1 LKLINFIEEKIVTS
15 IAVILFM
22 FSCSWM
28 LVEAIS
34 RQFFSKSFSISEEVI
49 VFSLIWAIFLTLGKS
64 GKEGNHIFVDLFIMK
79 LGKRMKK
86 VTSIINSL
94 IGFLYALFLVYIGFN
109 YIQHLLDTGITS
121 NSSLRLP
128 MWIVFLV
135 VPIGMIFFA
144 LYYYEVFMK
153 EMPKLKSVAVDQ
165 DNEQERITSVEVG
178 S

>member
-1 LKLINFIEEKIVTS
+1 LKIINFIEDKIVTT
-15 IAVILFM
+15 IAVILFI

-34 RQFFSKSFSISEEVI
+34 RQFFSKSFSVSEEII
-49 VFSLIWAIFLTLGKS
+49 VFSLVWAIFLTLGKS

-86 VTSIINSL
+86 ATSIINNL
-94 IGFLYALFLVYIGFN
+94 IGFLYAGFLVYIGFN

-135 VPIGMIFFA
+135 VPFGMIFFA
-144 LYYYEVFMK
+144 LYYFESFIK
-153 EMPKLKSVAVDQ
+153 EMPKVKPDAVDQ
-165 DNEQERITSVEVG
+165 DKEQERVTSVEVG
-178 S
+178 G